1 MRKTDV
7 YKIRALFEKIEIDY
21 SNDRS
26 SERADK
32 IYKTIKNGVNLC
44 NQYINKMKPLN
55 PNQ

>member
-55 PNQ
+55 